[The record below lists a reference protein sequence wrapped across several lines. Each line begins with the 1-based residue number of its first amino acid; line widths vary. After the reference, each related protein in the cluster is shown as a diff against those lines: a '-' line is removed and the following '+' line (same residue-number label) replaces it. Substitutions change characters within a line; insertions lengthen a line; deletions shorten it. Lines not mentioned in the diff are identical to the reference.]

1 MSKSLVRSALTSFVL
16 CGVGVLVPVPAE
28 TQRDTSSAD
37 ARLRALYTEEWNWRR
52 QEMARS
58 SDQPGEAG
66 ASDHFPRVNA
76 ASQQA
81 RLAYWTRTLATLG
94 SIPLDELSP
103 VEKVN
108 AQVFRHFHDAILSLG
123 SVPLPVL
130 EQRMAQ
136 FIADGG
142 VNQPAAPAP

>member
-1 MSKSLVRSALTSFVL
+1 MSKSFVRSALTSLVL
-16 CGVGVLVPVPAE
+16 SGALALLPAPAE

-66 ASDHFPRVNA
+66 ASDRFPRVDA

-81 RLAYWTRTLATLG
+81 RLAYWTRTLATL
-94 SIPLDELSP
+94 
-103 VEKVN
+103 
-108 AQVFRHFHDAILSLG
+108 A
-123 SVPLPVL
+123 
-130 EQRMAQ
+130 
-136 FIADGG
+136 G
-142 VNQPAAPAP
+142 VQAW

>member
-66 ASDHFPRVNA
+66 ASDHFP
-76 ASQQA
+76 
-81 RLAYWTRTLATLG
+81 
-94 SIPLDELSP
+94 LDELSP